1 MNISWEHPVVS
12 NGVILEYHV
21 AAIPVSSYSVST
33 VGVPM
38 EWIFSNI
45 TKTTDLL
52 GLQPGTQYNVSVRA
66 KTTDGYGVSL
76 SDVFSTEIGGKIKLM
91 KKHETPKQMYLYLAP
106 DKPEPPVVMKSAN
119 STATIQLKPIL
130 PRHGPIT
137 AYRIIVVN
145 EDAASIGVH
154 EGSPLKNWA
163 EANKENL
170 PFYIAAELK
179 PEVQSNY
186 LQVFKL

>member
-38 EWIFSNI
+38 EWIFSNM

-66 KTTDGYGVSL
+66 KTTDGYGLSL

-91 KKHETPKQMYLYLAP
+91 KKHETP
-106 DKPEPPVVMKSAN
+106 
-119 STATIQLKPIL
+119 
-130 PRHGPIT
+130 
-137 AYRIIVVN
+137 
-145 EDAASIGVH
+145 
-154 EGSPLKNWA
+154 
-163 EANKENL
+163 NKC
-170 PFYIAAELK
+170 ICI
-179 PEVQSNY
+179 
-186 LQVFKL
+186 